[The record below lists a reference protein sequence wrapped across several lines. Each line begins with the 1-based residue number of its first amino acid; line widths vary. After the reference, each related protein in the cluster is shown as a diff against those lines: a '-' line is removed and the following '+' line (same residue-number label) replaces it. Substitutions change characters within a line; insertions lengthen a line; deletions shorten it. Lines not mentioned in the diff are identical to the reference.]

1 MSQHESPRGK
11 RSHSHSLSHDQH
23 KWSHSVMLV
32 MLGHKDLV
40 ESCDVRA
47 HDTREWDL
55 VTAPRGRVADKR
67 SSSRFLVTWATTGK
81 FHRF

>member
-1 MSQHESPRGK
+1 MSQSESSVSK

-32 MLGHKDLV
+32 MPGYEDLV
-40 ESCDVRA
+40 ESCDARA

-55 VTAPRGRVADKR
+55 KVNGDVKTISKRVVPDA
-67 SSSRFLVTWATTGK
+67 
-81 FHRF
+81 